1 MKSINTI
8 ILFILLIS
16 GLQARQQVDVK
27 IDNISIKNYIQLISK
42 INHINILVK
51 QRIKGNINFVTNA
64 PIYDDE
70 MLDILISV
78 LSSKGFTL
86 IKSGSRYE
94 VVRSSDAAKNNLK
107 VITGTDKPKGYLM
120 ITQAIKIKQ
129 DNVDVV
135 ASKIRHLTSKNAKV
149 VTMKESNTLLISD
162 FPNNIRTIRLV
173 IGELEEKNKNIV
185 KIVPVE
191 HAEIK
196 QLHKELNNIVKSL
209 FNVKISAEV
218 VKVILNS
225 EARSIVLVGRK
236 RNVLKIQKLIKK
248 LDKERSIN
256 QVVRIFPLKN
266 SNSKQVLATLN
277 AIVSKQV
284 FIDPS
289 LKPSLSGNEEIN
301 SIIILGKQS
310 IIDGIA
316 SIIKEIDKEKYQVY
330 VQARIVEISA
340 SDVDKLGIKYGLEGG
355 IVNSSGLYTFAGNF
369 GGAATAGSI
378 LANKLSG
385 KLGDVKKGIII
396 GSALDFLSSKGAS
409 KTISS
414 PSILCVNNKESSI
427 YVGETI
433 PFESTIA
440 STVATTK
447 SFKREDVGLTL
458 SIKPRVSSK
467 DKVTLDVK
475 IELEN
480 VVRIDTISNQP
491 TTSKQKVETQ
501 AILRHGE
508 SIIIGGLVKKNDR
521 MEKTKVPLLGDIP
534 YLGALFRHEERT
546 EGNNNL
552 LVLLTPYVIS
562 KSENLSILQ
571 QELGELGRLQ
581 GKYNKK
587 VFELIERRAEEKEAQ
602 EIRAVEKEDLSNVLI
617 QQDEDEF

>member
-27 IDNISIKNYIQLISK
+27 IDNISIKNYIKLISK

-236 RNVLKIQKLIKK
+236 RNVLKIQKLIK
-248 LDKERSIN
+248 N
-256 QVVRIFPLKN
+256 
-266 SNSKQVLATLN
+266 
-277 AIVSKQV
+277 
-284 FIDPS
+284 
-289 LKPSLSGNEEIN
+289 
-301 SIIILGKQS
+301 
-310 IIDGIA
+310 
-316 SIIKEIDKEKYQVY
+316 
-330 VQARIVEISA
+330 
-340 SDVDKLGIKYGLEGG
+340 
-355 IVNSSGLYTFAGNF
+355 
-369 GGAATAGSI
+369 
-378 LANKLSG
+378 
-385 KLGDVKKGIII
+385 
-396 GSALDFLSSKGAS
+396 
-409 KTISS
+409 
-414 PSILCVNNKESSI
+414 
-427 YVGETI
+427 
-433 PFESTIA
+433 
-440 STVATTK
+440 
-447 SFKREDVGLTL
+447 
-458 SIKPRVSSK
+458 
-467 DKVTLDVK
+467 
-475 IELEN
+475 
-480 VVRIDTISNQP
+480 
-491 TTSKQKVETQ
+491 
-501 AILRHGE
+501 
-508 SIIIGGLVKKNDR
+508 
-521 MEKTKVPLLGDIP
+521 
-534 YLGALFRHEERT
+534 
-546 EGNNNL
+546 
-552 LVLLTPYVIS
+552 
-562 KSENLSILQ
+562 
-571 QELGELGRLQ
+571 
-581 GKYNKK
+581 
-587 VFELIERRAEEKEAQ
+587 
-602 EIRAVEKEDLSNVLI
+602 
-617 QQDEDEF
+617 